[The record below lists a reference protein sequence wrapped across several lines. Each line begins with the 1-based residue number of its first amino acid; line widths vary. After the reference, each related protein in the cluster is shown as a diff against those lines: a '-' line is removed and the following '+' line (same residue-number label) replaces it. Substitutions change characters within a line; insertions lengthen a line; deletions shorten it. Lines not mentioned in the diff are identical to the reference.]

1 MTSVSTETVGLLL
14 SRIRDVPD
22 YPKPGVMF
30 KDITPLLADPEA
42 FTALTDA
49 LAALCVQHGAT
60 KIVGLE
66 ARGFILAA
74 PVSVRA
80 GIGFIPVRKAGK
92 LPGATL
98 KQAYELEYGTAE
110 IEVHAE
116 DLSAGDRVMVIDDV
130 LATGGTAEASLEL
143 IRRAGAE
150 VAGVAVLMEL
160 GFLSGRERL
169 ESRPARRPAGR
180 PDHGLSRPQS
190 TAEAGPEESGA
201 RLRCFSRQSR
211 HTRPR
216 ASARPWLDTM
226 GTSGP
231 DRGTRTLPQT
241 PSGGTPRGA
250 LLPDEAQPLS
260 AAQPDQQATRS
271 PRRPRPRPPSPRRS
285 RSPRRPRARQ
295 ATAPAKTPAPAPVAK
310 PVVPAGCRV
319 PLRRRLLQPG
329 ARPPRPPRRAALV
342 RVQPGARTAAADSAQ
357 QRPQD
362 RDGHAAPGRD
372 APTRSPSAGTAAR
385 SARAATRTSPTPSR

>member
-1 MTSVSTETVGLLL
+1 MTSVSTETAGLLL

-22 YPKPGVMF
+22 YPLPGVMF

-49 LAALCVQHGAT
+49 LAALCAEHGAT

-74 PVSVRA
+74 PVAVRA

-98 KQAYELEYGTAE
+98 KQAYQLEYGTAE

-169 ESRPARRPAGR
+169 EPA
-180 PDHGLSRPQS
+180 L
-190 TAEAGPEESGA
+190 
-201 RLRCFSRQSR
+201 
-211 HTRPR
+211 
-216 ASARPWLDTM
+216 
-226 GTSGP
+226 
-231 DRGTRTLPQT
+231 
-241 PSGGTPRGA
+241 RGA
-250 LLPDEAQPLS
+250 PLH
-260 AAQPDQQATRS
+260 
-271 PRRPRPRPPSPRRS
+271 
-285 RSPRRPRARQ
+285 
-295 ATAPAKTPAPAPVAK
+295 
-310 PVVPAGCRV
+310 
-319 PLRRRLLQPG
+319 
-329 ARPPRPPRRAALV
+329 ALITV
-342 RVQPGARTAAADSAQ
+342 
-357 QRPQD
+357 
-362 RDGHAAPGRD
+362 
-372 APTRSPSAGTAAR
+372 
-385 SARAATRTSPTPSR
+385 